1 MDNQRA
7 YCKSN
12 LYLKGFLFIIILRV
26 LIIFTVEDNPEK
38 HIWKICISYQDMA
51 KISISYSACKKSLG
65 NKLTCL
71 SSKVFMY

>member
-38 HIWKICISYQDMA
+38 HI
-51 KISISYSACKKSLG
+51 
-65 NKLTCL
+65 
-71 SSKVFMY
+71 